1 MKEGPDIA
9 RVAALL
15 GDPARANMLT
25 ALMGGKALTAT
36 ELAQEAGVTP
46 QTASSHLAKLEAG
59 QIVIPR
65 KQGRHRY
72 FTLSGPDIVEA
83 LEVMMGIANRVGHNR
98 VRTGP
103 KDPELRRARVCY
115 DHLAGDM
122 GVALFDGLSKRKL
135 IKTDLN
141 GVALTDAGVDFA
153 NGFGIDLAALRQNR
167 RPLCRECLDWS
178 ARQSHLAG
186 SFGAA
191 LLDRFYDLGWARRMN
206 ESRIVRFSAEGEQ
219 KFRELVGD

>member
-103 KDPELRRARVCY
+103 KDPELRHARVCY

-153 NGFGIDLAALRQNR
+153 NGFGIDLDGLRQNR
-167 RPLCRECLDWS
+167 RPLCRECLEWS

-191 LLDRFYDLGWARRMN
+191 LLDRFYDLGWARRMT

>member
-103 KDPELRRARVCY
+103 KDPELRHARVCY

-141 GVALTDAGVDFA
+141 GVALTDAGVDFS

-191 LLDRFYDLGWARRMN
+191 LLDRFYDLGWARRMT
-206 ESRIVRFSAEGEQ
+206 ESRIVQFSPKGE
-219 KFRELVGD
+219 KAFRELVGD

>member
-25 ALMGGKALTAT
+25 ALMSGKALTAT

-135 IKTDLN
+135 IKIDLN

>member
-25 ALMGGKALTAT
+25 ALMGGRALTAA

-59 QIVIPR
+59 QIVVPR

-83 LEVMMGIANRVGHNR
+83 LEVLMGIANRVGHNR

-103 KDPELRRARVCY
+103 KDPELRKARVCY

-122 GVALFDGLSKRKL
+122 GVALFDGLIKGKL
-135 IKTDLN
+135 IENTVN
-141 GVALTDAGVDFA
+141 GVVLTDAGVAFA
-153 NGFGIDLAALRQNR
+153 DKFGIDLEALRRKR

-191 LLDRFYDLGWARRMN
+191 MLDRFYELGWARRVA
-206 ESRIVRFSAEGEQ
+206 ESRIVRFERDGERQ
-219 KFRELVGD
+219 FRDLVNF

>member
-103 KDPELRRARVCY
+103 KDPELRHARVCY

-153 NGFGIDLAALRQNR
+153 NGFGIDLDGLRQNR

-191 LLDRFYDLGWARRMN
+191 LLDRFYDLGWARRMT
-206 ESRIVRFSAEGEQ
+206 ESRIVQFSPKGE
-219 KFRELVGD
+219 KAFRELVGD

>member
-25 ALMGGKALTAT
+25 ALMGGRALTAA

-46 QTASSHLAKLEAG
+46 QTASSHLAKLESG
-59 QIVIPR
+59 QIVVPR

-83 LEVMMGIANRVGHNR
+83 LEVLMGIANRVGHNR

-103 KDPELRRARVCY
+103 KDPELRKARVCY

-122 GVALFDGLSKRKL
+122 GVALFDGLIKGKL
-135 IKTDLN
+135 IENTVN
-141 GVALTDAGVDFA
+141 GVVLTDAGVAFA
-153 NGFGIDLAALRQNR
+153 DKFGIDLEALRRKR

-191 LLDRFYDLGWARRMN
+191 MLDRFYELGWARRVA
-206 ESRIVRFSAEGEQ
+206 ESRIVRFERDGERQ
-219 KFRELVGD
+219 FRDLVNF